1 MKTEVADFDIA
12 AAPRTPLPFAR
23 VIAAPGQRV
32 ELFAAPQILLRGPF
46 WIGVRNAAALRIE
59 GLRIGQMQSF
69 ASWGSV
75 PAEFFAFEPDA
86 PFPQHM
92 VPIDA
97 PSLVPGMQAS
107 LIVSNGGVATVEVE
121 AVLWG
126 TRPRVDDPLP
136 MMLRLRPKVAV
147 SRTGCDDPDWAVS
160 RTGCDDPD
168 CMVCRPEA
176 GAAAAELSPAEAFRE
191 AERADTLKRLEP
203 FDSEAWESP
212 ADES

>member
-1 MKTEVADFDIA
+1 MRTEVADFDIA

-32 ELFAAPQILLRGPF
+32 ELFAAPQIILKGPF
-46 WIGVRNAAALRIE
+46 WIGVRNAAGLRIE
-59 GLRIGQMQSF
+59 GLRIGQMESF

-75 PAEFFAFEPDA
+75 PAEFFAFEPDD

-126 TRPRVDDPLP
+126 TRLREDDLSAEALAPN
-136 MMLRLRPKVAV
+136 VAV
-147 SRTGCDDPDWAVS
+147 SRTGCDDPN
-160 RTGCDDPD
+160 
-168 CMVCRPEA
+168 CMICRAEA
-176 GAAAAELSPAEAFRE
+176 GAALAAVSPAEVFRE
-191 AERADTLKRLEP
+191 AERAETLKRLEP

-212 ADES
+212 TDES